1 MSKSQP
7 IASSRS
13 VLPRESIAFARNRFH
28 GPKAVGS
35 FLPGLTT
42 KALQK
47 YGFSA
52 ASLIMDW
59 PSIVGSEI
67 ARSAVPERLK
77 WPRTSEIVEH
87 EAEAEPPSR
96 RSGAV
101 LVLRVESAKALDVQY
116 SASRIIERINA
127 YFGYAAVAQLRL
139 IQAPM
144 PPAAPQR
151 QARTRPEPLTREVAS
166 VGDAKLRDALAR
178 LGAEIR
184 TAR

>member
-1 MSKSQP
+1 MTQ
-7 IASSRS
+7 SRTA
-13 VLPRESIAFARNRFH
+13 LPRGSIAFARKTFH

-67 ARSAVPERLK
+67 ARYAVPERLK
-77 WPRTSEIVEH
+77 WPRKAQGADE
-87 EAEAEPPSR
+87 EAEDGPQAR
-96 RSGAV
+96 RGAAV
-101 LVLRVESAKALDVQY
+101 LVLRVDSARALDVQY
-116 SASRIIERINA
+116 RASHIIERINA
-127 YFGYAAVAQLRL
+127 YFGYAAVAQLRMV
-139 IQAPM
+139 QAPI
-144 PPAAPQR
+144 AAAGLQRELRARPQ
-151 QARTRPEPLTREVAS
+151 PLVQEVAG
-166 VGDAKLRDALAR
+166 VGDARLRDALAR

-184 TAR
+184 APR